1 MPTQA
6 LTFAHLVDVLPAVV
20 MLLCILMIVG
30 GVAAWVFGSIAR
42 FGGGDVIESPD
53 PTCFRHGSK
62 EQFEHQLR
70 SGDALAHGR
79 RDPQRTPIVGE
90 AISGWRRG
98 RA

>member
-1 MPTQA
+1 MTPNEV
-6 LTFAHLVDVLPAVV
+6 LTLNHLVDVLPAVV
-20 MLLCILMIVG
+20 MLLCILLIVG
-30 GVAAWVFGSIAR
+30 GIAAWVFGSIAR
-42 FGGGDVIESPD
+42 LGGDVIESPD
-53 PTCFRHGSK
+53 PTCFRSGSK
-62 EQFEHQLR
+62 EEFQHQLR